1 MRQASHRGNRLIKRI
16 VRLDAMHDA
25 VQQLMDILKAKD
37 LSVVTAESCTAGL
50 IACTLSRAAGAG
62 EHFHG
67 GYVAYTKA
75 HKHTALGVDLALME
89 EYGAASETIA
99 LLLATNA
106 LERSLAD
113 LAVAATGVAGPAP
126 DDHGVAVGTL
136 YIATAARSGAHNVNR
151 YRFTNLSPEAFCAR
165 AVNVAIAMLRG
176 AAGAVPARSSSTR

>member
-1 MRQASHRGNRLIKRI
+1 MR
-16 VRLDAMHDA
+16 DP

-50 IACTLSRAAGAG
+50 IANALSKAVGAG
-62 EHFHG
+62 DHFHG

-89 EYGAASETIA
+89 EHGTASEMIA
-99 LLLATNA
+99 QLLATHA
-106 LERSLAD
+106 LQRSLAD

-136 YIATAARSGAHNVNR
+136 YIATAARSGANNVNR
-151 YRFTNLSPEAFCAR
+151 YRFDGLSPEAFCTR

-176 AAGAVPARSSSTR
+176 AAGAVPARPSSTR